1 MVSQASRLWFGP
13 FETTGQDHHTEFQR
27 VSRIAAAVQR
37 RSAHECWCTLDHV
50 PLLPF
55 VSTFFSRWVSCFDNV
70 RLARGEPK
78 GNILVLRGHIE
89 ILPHDRTTVSYE
101 LLSQLVGEYLLTNC
115 PDIDIS
121 AALSIMPST
130 TS

>member
-1 MVSQASRLWFGP
+1 MRFYPQQYPHVVLTVHPRPCSFIAICELRL
-13 FETTGQDHHTEFQR
+13 
-27 VSRIAAAVQR
+27 
-37 RSAHECWCTLDHV
+37 
-50 PLLPF
+50 
-55 VSTFFSRWVSCFDNV
+55 FSRATCPLFHW
-70 RLARGEPK
+70 AQ
-78 GNILVLRGHIE
+78 GNILILRGHIE

-101 LLSQLVGEYLLTNC
+101 FLSQLVGEYLLTNC

>member
-1 MVSQASRLWFGP
+1 M
-13 FETTGQDHHTEFQR
+13 
-27 VSRIAAAVQR
+27 SRIAAAVQR
-37 RSAHECWCTLDHV
+37 RGVHECWCTLDHV
-50 PLLPF
+50 PLSPF
-55 VSTFFSRWVSCFDNV
+55 VSTFFSRWVSLFDNDNI
-70 RLARGEPK
+70 RLGRVEPK

-101 LLSQLVGEYLLTNC
+101 FLSQLVGEYLLTNC